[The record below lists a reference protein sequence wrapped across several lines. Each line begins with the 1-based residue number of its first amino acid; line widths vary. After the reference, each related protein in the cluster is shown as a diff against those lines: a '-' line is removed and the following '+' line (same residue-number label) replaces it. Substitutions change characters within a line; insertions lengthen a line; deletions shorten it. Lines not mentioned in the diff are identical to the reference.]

1 MTQQNAAA
9 QRAGAALDRIRA
21 AARKSAFLRSFRLR
35 IFLIVFILGVV
46 PCVIMRGVVLS
57 NYETRVINLR
67 TSEVQ
72 TQLRILAN
80 HLLTYNYLQD
90 SSSPVVD
97 AELTQF
103 ASFYDGRVL
112 VIDENLKVVKDT
124 FDMASGK
131 TVVSQD
137 VVRCLQGG
145 SRAAATRYVKEDGY
159 LEVILP
165 ISETKSLENQDYAGG
180 TSQEQEVWGV
190 LLVSVSTESIAA
202 TLEVLARRANLLLLI
217 MGVVVFS
224 LAVLAAAFLVRP
236 LEKLTRAFGDVQAG
250 YTSSSVQV
258 NDYIET
264 ENIVTAFNDVI
275 GRMRALDES
284 RQEFVSNVSHELKTP
299 MTSMK
304 VLADSLL
311 QLGDAA
317 SPEMYREFLGDI
329 NEELD
334 RENQMIAELLILARM
349 DKREVSMRI
358 AQVDIAALA
367 EAVLKRIRPLAR
379 QKDVELVLISE
390 RAVTAEVDEAKMT
403 QILTNLVENAV
414 KYNCPHGRV
423 TVTLDADN
431 KQFWVK
437 VEDTGIGIPEESR
450 ERVFER
456 FYRVDSSRSREVG
469 GTGLGLSIVKSAV
482 LLHRGTISV
491 SSRENEG
498 SVFTVTIP
506 LTHAAQGQHTGAGQK
521 GFLHDIV
528 KGNAQSKE
536 MHDE

>member
-1 MTQQNAAA
+1 MAQHNAAFEK
-9 QRAGAALDRIRA
+9 AGAILDKIRA
-21 AARKSAFLRSFRLR
+21 AARKSAFLRSLRLR
-35 IFLIVFILGVV
+35 IFLIIFVLGVV
-46 PCVIMRGVVLS
+46 PCVIMRGSVLS

-90 SSSPVVD
+90 SSSQVVD

-112 VIDENLKVVKDT
+112 VINENLKVVKDT
-124 FDMASGK
+124 FDMATGK

-137 VVRCLQGG
+137 VVRCLQSG
-145 SRAAATRYVKEDGY
+145 SREVTTRYVKEDGY
-159 LEVILP
+159 LEVIMP
-165 ISETKSLENQDYAGG
+165 VSETKSLENQDYSGS
-180 TSQEQEVWGV
+180 TSQEEAVWGV

-202 TLEVLARRANLLLLI
+202 TLAVLARRANLLLLI

-236 LEKLTRAFGDVQAG
+236 LEKLTRAFGEVQAG

-317 SPEMYREFLGDI
+317 TPEMLREFLGDI
-329 NEELD
+329 NGELD
-334 RENQMIAELLILARM
+334 RENQMIAELLALTRM
-349 DKREVSMRI
+349 DQREVSMRV

-379 QKDVELVLISE
+379 QKDVELVLVSE
-390 RAVTAEVDEAKMT
+390 RAVCAEVDEAKMT
-403 QILTNLVENAV
+403 QILSNLVENAV
-414 KYNCPHGRV
+414 KYNRTHGMV

-437 VEDTGIGIPEESR
+437 VEDTGIGIPEEAR
-450 ERVFER
+450 DRVFER
-456 FYRVDSSRSREVG
+456 FYRVDSSRSREIG

-491 SSRENEG
+491 APGEKEG

-506 LTHAAQGQHTGAGQK
+506 LTHTPGKTDADAAGRRAARGIAKRKTQ
-521 GFLHDIV
+521 
-528 KGNAQSKE
+528 
-536 MHDE
+536 